1 MPDHRESVAVIA
13 GGTQGLGLAI
23 AERLIAE
30 GCTRLV
36 TKSYRII

>member
-36 TKSYRII
+36 IAGRRVP